1 MSDLYFELTILLENL
16 AKNYGVPN
24 ANYYFRVNKIK
35 KPDQQEY
42 RKKVVEFMQHY
53 EYTLNTLVNTP
64 NYDALKN
71 YVANMLTKMT
81 DDVLNGQD
89 KEVEKRY
96 KYYIMNEL

>member
-1 MSDLYFELTILLENL
+1 
-16 AKNYGVPN
+16 
-24 ANYYFRVNKIK
+24 
-35 KPDQQEY
+35 
-42 RKKVVEFMQHY
+42 MQHY